1 MEFDKF
7 RNKSINTGKG
17 ILGVFSVC
25 VIAVGLFILY
35 ATYNNK
41 GEFNVNALISIII
54 GCVCFYVA
62 MKRQVIE
69 KNEIQDKQ
77 KKPDK

>member
-1 MEFDKF
+1 VEFDKF
-7 RNKSINTGKG
+7 RNRSITTGKG

-25 VIAVGLFILY
+25 VIAVGLFILF

-41 GEFNVNALISIII
+41 GEFNLNALLAICA

-62 MKRQVIE
+62 MKRKVGGEQ
-69 KNEIQDKQ
+69 KQQDK
-77 KKPDK
+77 